1 MGIPSSSYHSTYYQL
16 SKEKSYKE
24 ILGRIDST
32 TAYKASTRTGNA
44 IYWIGGVGCKLCRC
58 CDLCFNSGSQAVLLL
73 SRFLTP
79 NGWRNQLCLRTTRS
93 ERLDHSTA
101 HRELSYKLAIYC
113 TNSKFATM
121 VFAPRTES
129 FFLFIFFPPTK
140 IVSKQITLLC
150 AESYTWPHL
159 TSAKPTHP
167 FNRAAQHSSYH
178 GWKQPTYKAMHCRS
192 LSRWMASATA

>member
-32 TAYKASTRTGNA
+32 TASKASTRTGNA
-44 IYWIGGVGCKLCRC
+44 IYWIGGVGCKFCRC
-58 CDLCFNSGSQAVLLL
+58 CGLCFNSGSQAVLLL

-93 ERLDHSTA
+93 ERLNHSTA

-129 FFLFIFFPPTK
+129 FFLIFFPPTK
-140 IVSKQITLLC
+140 IVSKQKNTVV
-150 AESYTWPHL
+150 
-159 TSAKPTHP
+159 
-167 FNRAAQHSSYH
+167 
-178 GWKQPTYKAMHCRS
+178 CRILYMTPS
-192 LSRWMASATA
+192 HERKTNPSI